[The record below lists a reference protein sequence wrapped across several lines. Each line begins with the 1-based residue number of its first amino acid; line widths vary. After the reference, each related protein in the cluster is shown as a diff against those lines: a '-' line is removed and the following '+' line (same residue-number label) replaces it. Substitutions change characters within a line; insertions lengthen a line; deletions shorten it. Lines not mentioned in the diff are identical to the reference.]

1 MKKKVLTALA
11 VSLLSVNMFAK
22 QGWQLVWNDE
32 FDYQGAPDESKWSFD
47 TQGNNWDWGNDEAQ
61 NYTPKEN
68 KNAWVEDGNLVIE
81 ARKEPYRWYGDGQTK
96 EYTSARLRTLGKGDW
111 LYGKVEVRALLP
123 KGRGM
128 WPAIWMLAS
137 EEKYGGW
144 PNSGELDIM
153 ENVGFDPNKIHCN
166 IHTEAYN
173 HKNNTNKGNTV
184 STSNPNENWHVYSM
198 EWDAE
203 KVIFFL
209 DGNQVFRFDNEHKS
223 YKEWPYDQKFHLL
236 LNVAVGGGWGGEQG
250 IDNSVF
256 PQRMLVDYVRVYQMA
271 EVPEKDAELQLNTS
285 LAETL
290 CLGEK
295 TELEIDTAGTGMPFE
310 PAKLVIS
317 VNEKV
322 NGETHPIGDLKSQNG
337 KLYATLAPNADA
349 VYTTVFS
356 YHKGEENEQ
365 VITRENTLKVVH
377 PVVASV
383 DFIGE
388 QQVEVVVAED
398 EWLPFEYVLDNDIF
412 QNDSR
417 FYNLAYGKHTVY
429 VKDAMGCV
437 SDSYEFDVVLKNNTH
452 SEVVSNAP
460 YSVYQSAGALYVQNG
475 VAGTP
480 YRIVSA
486 NGATLLSG
494 KLGNGA
500 PINVADFSK
509 GYYLLLLGNQS
520 FPFIVE

>member
-68 KNAWVEDGNLVIE
+68 KNAWVEDGNLIIE

-144 PNSGELDIM
+144 PKSGELDIM
-153 ENVGFDPNKIHCN
+153 ENVGFDPTKIHCN

-173 HKNNTNKGNTV
+173 HGIGTNKGNTV
-184 STSNPNENWHVYSM
+184 STSNPNENWHIYSM

-223 YKEWPYDQKFHLL
+223 YREWPYDQKFHLL
-236 LNVAVGGGWGGEQG
+236 LNIAVGGSWGGEQG

-256 PQRMLVDYVRVYQMA
+256 PQRMLVDYVRVYQMG
-271 EVPEKDAELQLNTS
+271 EVDDNT
-285 LAETL
+285 A
-290 CLGEK
+290 
-295 TELEIDTAGTGMPFE
+295 AGIVRNHDSFIYQCGG
-310 PAKLVIS
+310 LL
-317 VNEKV
+317 
-322 NGETHPIGDLKSQNG
+322 H
-337 KLYATLAPNADA
+337 
-349 VYTTVFS
+349 
-356 YHKGEENEQ
+356 
-365 VITRENTLKVVH
+365 VV
-377 PVVASV
+377 
-383 DFIGE
+383 
-388 QQVEVVVAED
+388 
-398 EWLPFEYVLDNDIF
+398 
-412 QNDSR
+412 
-417 FYNLAYGKHTVY
+417 
-429 VKDAMGCV
+429 
-437 SDSYEFDVVLKNNTH
+437 
-452 SEVVSNAP
+452 
-460 YSVYQSAGALYVQNG
+460 NG
-475 VAGTP
+475 VAGSP
-480 YRIVSA
+480 YRIVSPA
-486 NGATLLSG
+486 GGILKSGRLADDAT
-494 KLGNGA
+494 GNVENLA
-500 PINVADFSK
+500 K
-509 GYYLLLLGNQS
+509 GYYLLSIDNKS
-520 FPFIVE
+520 FPFIKE